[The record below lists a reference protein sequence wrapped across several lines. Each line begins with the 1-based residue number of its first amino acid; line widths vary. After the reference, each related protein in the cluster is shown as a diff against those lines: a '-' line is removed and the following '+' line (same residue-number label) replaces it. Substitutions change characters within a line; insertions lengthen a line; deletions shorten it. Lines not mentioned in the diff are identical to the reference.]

1 MIYKNTDTEMLIKR
15 IHILL
20 SVIVIMAAAVSCT
33 PEWVYEMTTYPDATK
48 PEDGKTD
55 RIPSQD
61 TRKVLLLYSAGFN
74 SISSYLKEDIE
85 DLGKGWLPGKQ
96 RSNDVVLVYSHQ
108 TATRGQYG
116 TKTEPVLFRMYS
128 LTDGTV
134 IRDTLAVYE
143 RGTIS
148 ASATQLNNVLTY
160 IKDNFPAQ
168 SYGMIFSSH
177 ATGYLPGGFYSKS
190 SSYYFSESMMRSWGI
205 NKADRPTP
213 VPYVEPEH
221 TPGLPAV
228 KSIGQD
234 VDGELSY
241 EIDIRDFAEAI
252 PMKLD
257 YLLFDACLMGG
268 IEVAYELAGKCDRLG
283 FSQAEVLAEGFNYKT
298 LSTHLLG
305 DKTESDPMS
314 VCRDYFTQYDV
325 QDGVYR
331 SATISL
337 IDCNN
342 LEPLAE
348 TCGRLFEKYADQIK
362 NVRASDVQR
371 YYRGSKHWFYDL
383 ESILVNAG
391 ISGSELDELHGSLE
405 KCVLYKGSTPS
416 FMNEFSIHTFSGF
429 SMYLPSNGHEELDK
443 YYKTLKWNKI
453 TGLVK

>member
-1 MIYKNTDTEMLIKR
+1 MLIKR

-20 SVIVIMAAAVSCT
+20 SVIVFMAAAAVSCT
-33 PEWVYEMTTYPDATK
+33 PEWVFEMTPYPGSVQTG
-48 PEDGKTD
+48 ESLTD

-85 DLGKGWLPGKQ
+85 DLSKGWLPGRQ

-134 IRDTLAVYE
+134 IRDTLEVYE

-148 ASATQLNNVLTY
+148 ASAAQLRNVLTY
-160 IKDNFPAQ
+160 VKENFPAK

-177 ATGYLPGGFYSKS
+177 ATGYLPGGFYSKPG
-190 SSYYFSESMMRSWGI
+190 SYYFSESMRRSWG
-205 NKADRPTP
+205 AQGSGRPVP
-213 VPYVEPEH
+213 VPYVEPEQ

-234 VDGELSY
+234 VDGDLSY
-241 EIDIRDFAEAI
+241 EIDLREFAEAI

-298 LSTHLLG
+298 LSSHLLG
-305 DKTESDPMS
+305 NKTEADPTS
-314 VCRDYFTQYDV
+314 VCKDYFTQYDI
-325 QDGVYR
+325 QEGVYR

-348 TCGRLFEKYADQIK
+348 TCCTLFEKYADNIK
-362 NVRASDVQR
+362 NIRASNVQR

-391 ISGSELDELHGSLE
+391 ISDSELDELHEALGR
-405 KCVLYKGSTPS
+405 CIVYKGSTPS
-416 FMNEFSIHTFSGF
+416 FMNEFNIHTFSGF
-429 SMYLPSNGHEELDK
+429 SMYLPNNGNGELDK

>member
-1 MIYKNTDTEMLIKR
+1 MLIKR

-20 SVIVIMAAAVSCT
+20 SAIFVMAAAAVSCT
-33 PEWVYEMTTYPDATK
+33 PEWVSEMTPYPGSVQ
-48 PEDGKTD
+48 PEESMTD

-61 TRKVLLLYSAGFN
+61 HRKVLLLYSAGFN

-85 DLGKGWLPGKQ
+85 DLGKGWLPGRQ
-96 RSNDVVLVYSHQ
+96 RSNDIILVYSHQ

-116 TKTEPVLFRMYS
+116 TKTEPVLFRMHS
-128 LTDGTV
+128 LSDGTV
-134 IRDTLAVYE
+134 IRDTLEVYE
-143 RGTIS
+143 TGTIS
-148 ASATQLNNVLTY
+148 ASAAQLNNVLTY
-160 IKDNFPAQ
+160 VKENFPAK

-177 ATGYLPGGFYSKS
+177 ATGYLPEGFYSEPSK
-190 SSYYFSESMMRSWGI
+190 YHFSESMKRSWGVQGLG
-205 NKADRPTP
+205 RPVP
-213 VPYVEPEH
+213 VPYVEPEQ

-234 VDGELSY
+234 VDGEFSY
-241 EIDIRDFAEAI
+241 EIDLREFAKAI

-268 IEVAYELAGKCDRLG
+268 IEVAYELIGKCDRLG

-305 DKTESDPMS
+305 DRAESDPMS
-314 VCRDYFTQYDV
+314 VCKDYFTQYDV
-325 QDGVYR
+325 QEGVYR

-348 TCGRLFEKYADQIK
+348 TCSRLFEKYADNLRTLQ
-362 NVRASDVQR
+362 ASEVQR

-391 ISGSELDELHGSLE
+391 ISDSELDELHEALGR
-405 KCVLYKGSTPS
+405 CIMYKGATPS
-416 FMNEFSIHTFSGF
+416 FMNEFTIHTFSGF
-429 SMYLPSNGHEELDK
+429 SMYLPSNGNEELDK

>member
-1 MIYKNTDTEMLIKR
+1 MLIKR

-20 SVIVIMAAAVSCT
+20 SAIVFMAAAAVSCT
-33 PEWVYEMTTYPDATK
+33 PEWVFEMTPYPGSVQ
-48 PEDGKTD
+48 PEESLTD
-55 RIPSQD
+55 RIPGKD

-85 DLGKGWLPGKQ
+85 DLGQGWLPGRQ

-108 TATRGQYG
+108 TETRGQYKA
-116 TKTEPVLFRMYS
+116 KTEPALFRMYS
-128 LTDGTV
+128 LSDGTV
-134 IRDTLAVYE
+134 VRDTLVVYE
-143 RGTIS
+143 KGTIS
-148 ASATQLNNVLTY
+148 SSATQLNNVLTY
-160 IKDNFPAQ
+160 VKENFPAK

-177 ATGYLPGGFYSKS
+177 ATGYLPEGFYADPG
-190 SSYYFSESMMRSWGI
+190 SYHFRESMRRTWGI
-205 NKADRPTP
+205 HGSGRPVP
-213 VPYVEPEH
+213 VPYVEQEQ

-241 EIDIRDFAEAI
+241 EIDIKDFAEAI

-268 IEVAYELAGKCDRLG
+268 VEVAYELAGKCDRLG

-298 LSTHLLG
+298 ISTHLLG
-305 DKTESDPMS
+305 EKAESDPMS
-314 VCRDYFTQYDV
+314 VCKDYFTQYDV
-325 QDGVYR
+325 QEGVYR

-348 TCGRLFEKYADQIK
+348 TCSRLFEKYEDNM
-362 NVRASDVQR
+362 NVIRSSNVQR

-391 ISGSELDELHGSLE
+391 ISESELQELHAALNE
-405 KCVLYKGSTPS
+405 CVQYKGATPN
-416 FMNEFSIHTFSGF
+416 FMNEFPIHTFSGF
-429 SMYLPSNGHEELDK
+429 SMYLPSNGNDELDN